1 MIFPKQTE
9 LDLIINKLKS
19 QEALSLEELQTFSQ
33 LNQEL
38 STWKTER
45 VKVIDDIVNQI
56 VTYGITLDQ
65 LASHADLK
73 SWAVPRAS
81 MASEAISKASVID
94 GDGKKRRTR
103 TPNPELVIFK
113 IQPPGAKGAAT
124 LIHRGEVPQKLG
136 AKLQWLLDQEGELKD
151 KLMARVDSPEA
162 QEYLANE
169 EGQAFLE
176 KLINWIKGQVV

>member
-38 STWKTER
+38 STWKTDR

-65 LASHADLK
+65 LASHAELRN
-73 SWAVPRAS
+73 WAVPRAS
-81 MASEAISKASVID
+81 MTSEVVSRAAASD
-94 GDGKKRRTR
+94 GESKKRRTR

-113 IQPPGAKGAAT
+113 IQPPGAKGAP
-124 LIHRGEVPQKLG
+124 LMIRRGEVPTKVGSKLE
-136 AKLQWLLDQEGELKD
+136 WLLGQDGELRD
-151 KLMARVDSPEA
+151 KLMSAVDSEA
-162 QEYLANE
+162 AKEYLANE
-169 EGQAFLE
+169 EGQLFLE
-176 KLINWIKGQVV
+176 NLENWIKSSL